1 MIRLGET
8 AMSMKNAMTYKGYT
22 AVIASSAED
31 ECLVGHLAG
40 INDIVGFHD
49 ESLEE
54 VRKACEV

>member
-8 AMSMKNAMTYKGYT
+8 AMSMKNVMTYKGYT

>member
-1 MIRLGET
+1 
-8 AMSMKNAMTYKGYT
+8 MSMKNAMTYKGYT

-31 ECLVGHLAG
+31 ECLVRHLAG